1 MNGEA
6 IDKEGFHRLVTH
18 YADLLK
24 RSGAQPGDRILIT
37 VNISTKFYAMA
48 VATLAIG
55 KIIDSIPYGSVGY
68 TIYGKI
74 TIGNWDPPSKSIM

>member
-6 IDKEGFHRLVTH
+6 IDKEGFHRLVTY

-24 RSGAQPGDRILIT
+24 RNGAQPGDRILIT
-37 VNISTKFYAMA
+37 ISISTKFYAMA

-55 KIIDSIPYGSVGY
+55 KWTAGTHHRNLLSSY
-68 TIYGKI
+68 
-74 TIGNWDPPSKSIM
+74 

>member
-37 VNISTKFYAMA
+37 INISTKFYAMA

-68 TIYGKI
+68 NRQLGPTIEIYNVVIDAHK
-74 TIGNWDPPSKSIM
+74 

>member
-6 IDKEGFHRLVTH
+6 IDKEGFHRLVTY
-18 YADLLK
+18 YAGLLK

-37 VNISTKFYAMA
+37 INISAKFYAMA

-55 KIIDSIPYGSVGY
+55 KWTTGTHHRNLLHNY
-68 TIYGKI
+68 
-74 TIGNWDPPSKSIM
+74 